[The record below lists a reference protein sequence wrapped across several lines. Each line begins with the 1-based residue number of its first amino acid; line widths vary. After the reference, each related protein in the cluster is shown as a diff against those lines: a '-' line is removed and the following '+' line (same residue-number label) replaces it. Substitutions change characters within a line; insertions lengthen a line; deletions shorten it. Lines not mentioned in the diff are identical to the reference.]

1 MGNPPEPDVPRTL
14 LITDDED
21 HVRTLLC
28 RLFQRAGHRALSAP
42 NGRDALAFLADTG
55 NPIDLLITDVSMPGV
70 SGPELIREA
79 RRLRPG
85 LKVIC
90 ISGRIKDPSVS
101 EGIHYV
107 PKPFTLTGLVE
118 KVRAILG

>member
-1 MGNPPEPDVPRTL
+1 MGTPSEQDAPRSL
-14 LITDDED
+14 LIAEDED

-28 RLFQRAGHRALSAP
+28 RLFQRAGHRAFSAP

-55 NPIDLLITDVSMPGV
+55 NSIDLLITDVSMPGL

-85 LKVIC
+85 LKIIC
-90 ISGRIKDPSVS
+90 LSGRIKDPSLS
-101 EGIHYV
+101 EGIHHI
-107 PKPFTLTGLVE
+107 PKPFTLTGLLE
-118 KVRAILG
+118 KVRTILG